1 MPVLVEAGWGGVVQM
16 PWSITWTDITSRVDM
31 VQGITVTRGAS
42 DEKSE
47 TQPGGMTMTLDNQ
60 DGALTPGRPGSP
72 FSPFVRR
79 NAPIRYSQLVMPT
92 RTGAAPWP
100 LAQLGDLF
108 DTGAIDTA
116 LWPGGY
122 GAPSVVGG
130 RARIPCV
137 SGAPSGMQS
146 ARSWTLAGSQL
157 TVKAATT
164 PAASTSSQATMSLRI
179 NSTTAGTRL
188 TWTYNAA
195 TGLLQARSDVG
206 SADGAAVS
214 LTYSAI
220 DHAWWRIRETA
231 GLVIWETS
239 GDGWDWTVQRTLAT
253 PAWVTSQQQLV
264 ELAGTR
270 VGGGV
275 ADFCEFDYLGAQV
288 RPRFWGVVNEWPV
301 SWSGLQS
308 SVSISATDLFKWL
321 NKQPSMRSMLGMEV
335 LTRDTLSGIY
345 SWLAAY
351 YPLTEATGSMA
362 AGDIAG
368 YSTPGALAVTQAGA
382 GGSLEFGTD
391 GVPETGE
398 TGVTLAPAGASA
410 GKYLVGDLGP
420 QFAADASFWSPHY
433 QIWFKTSTPN
443 RVLLGIHDPALDWQ
457 LVFALDAGGVLTI
470 ESTDTG
476 PPLSTVTTTT
486 GNLADGVWHHF
497 VFDQAHKRVYVDG
510 VAIGGSLA
518 VKGALDY
525 RTLHVGGYR
534 GGRLFDG
541 QIAQVSI
548 HMATGP
554 LGALYAA
561 AYDAISGFAGESA
574 DWRVERLARYAG
586 LSSVT
591 VLGATHDP
599 MASQGPGGS
608 SVVSRLREVESTE
621 SGKLYAERDYYGIA
635 YQSRDLRYNPSPA
648 DEVFTISYADL
659 ETSQVVLS
667 DDDQKLVNEV
677 EASRPGGATQRV
689 QAAESVLAFGV
700 SPESMTLLK
709 TSDLSVLDAAMWR
722 VMRYANPQPEL
733 REVPIEAATMP
744 TYLDILDA
752 DISSYFT
759 VYDLPEQAPADELRV
774 TVEGY
779 TETIK
784 EASHLIQFRTSESS
798 TDSVWVIG
806 DPVYGILGVTSRLA
820 Y

>member
-31 VQGITVTRGAS
+31 VQGVTITRGAS
-42 DEKSE
+42 DELSE
-47 TQPGGMTMTLDNQ
+47 TQPGTCTMTLDNQ
-60 DGALTPGRPGSP
+60 DGWLTPGNPNSGYAP
-72 FSPFVRR
+72 WVRR
-79 NAPIRYSQLVMPT
+79 NAPIRVSQLVMPSPS
-92 RTGAAPWP
+92 GVAPWP
-100 LAQLGDLF
+100 LSELGDLF
-108 DTGAIDTA
+108 DTGAIDTV

-122 GAPSVVGG
+122 GARSVVGG
-130 RARIPCV
+130 RARIACV
-137 SGAPSGMQS
+137 SGAPAGMQS
-146 ARSWTLAGSQL
+146 ARSWTLAGSQI
-157 TVKAATT
+157 TVKAATV

-188 TWTYNAA
+188 TWTYNAV

-220 DHAWWRIRETA
+220 DHAWWRIRETS

-253 PAWVTSQQQLV
+253 PAWVGAQQQLV

-275 ADFCEFDYLGAQV
+275 SDVCEFDYLGAVV

-335 LTRDTLSGIY
+335 LTRDALSGIY
-345 SWLAAY
+345 SFLAAY
-351 YPLTEATGSMA
+351 YPLTEEAGSTA
-362 AGDIAG
+362 AGDAAG
-368 YSTPGALAVTQAGA
+368 RSNPGALAVTQAGA
-382 GGSLEFGTD
+382 GGTLEFGTD
-391 GVPETGE
+391 GVAETGE
-398 TGVTLAPAGASA
+398 TAVTMTPASASA
-410 GKYLVGDLGP
+410 GQYLVGDLGP
-420 QFAADASFWSPHY
+420 QVAADSTSWLEHIQAW
-433 QIWFKTSTPN
+433 IKTSTPG
-443 RVLLGIHDPALDWQ
+443 RVILGMHDPVLDHQLVLALDG
-457 LVFALDAGGVLTI
+457 AGVLVV
-470 ESTDTG
+470 ESTQEG
-476 PPLSTVTTTT
+476 PPLTISTSASA
-486 GNLADGVWHHF
+486 NLADGQWHHI
-497 VFDQAHKRVYVDG
+497 VYDGSAKRVYVDG
-510 VAIGGSLA
+510 AAVGGTLTA
-518 VKGALDY
+518 VSTADIRSMY
-525 RTLHVGGYR
+525 VGGYR
-534 GGRLFDG
+534 GGRLWAG
-541 QIAQVSI
+541 QIAHVSL
-548 HMATGP
+548 HLATGP
-554 LGALYAA
+554 LGPLYSQT
-561 AYDAISGFAGESA
+561 YDAASGFAGESA

-591 VLGATHDP
+591 ILGATHDP

-608 SVVSRLREVESTE
+608 TVVARLREVESTE

-635 YQSRDLRYNPSPA
+635 YQSRDLRYNPSPG

-659 ETSQVVLS
+659 ETTQVELS
-667 DDDQKLVNEV
+667 DDDQKLVNEIA
-677 EASRPGGATQRV
+677 ASRPGGATQRV
-689 QAAESVLAFGV
+689 QAAESILAFGV
-700 SPESMTLLK
+700 YPEPMTLLK

-722 VMRYANPQPEL
+722 VMRYANPAPEL
-733 REVPIEAATMP
+733 REAPVEAATMP
-744 TYLDILDA
+744 QYLDILDA

-759 VYDLPEQAPADELRV
+759 VYDLPDQAPTDELRV

-784 EASHLIQFRTSESS
+784 EGSHLIQFRTSESS
-798 TDSVWVIG
+798 RDSVWVL
-806 DPVYGILGVTSRLA
+806 DDAVYSQLDYTTRLA

>member
-1 MPVLVEAGWGGVVQM
+1 MPILVEAGWGGVVQM
-16 PWSITWTDITSRVDM
+16 PWSITWTDITARVDM
-31 VQGITVTRGAS
+31 VQGVTISRGAS
-42 DEKSE
+42 DELSE
-47 TQPGGMTMTLDNQ
+47 TQPGTCTMTLDNQ
-60 DGALTPGRPGSP
+60 DGWLTPGNPNSGYAP
-72 FSPFVRR
+72 WVRR
-79 NAPIRYSQLVMPT
+79 NAPIRVSQLVMPT

-108 DTGAIDTA
+108 DTGAIDTV

-122 GAPSVVGG
+122 GSPSVVGG

-137 SGAPSGMQS
+137 SGAPAGMQS
-146 ARSWTLAGSQL
+146 ARSWTLTGSQI
-157 TVKAATT
+157 TVKAATV
-164 PAASTSSQATMSLRI
+164 PAASSSSQATMSLRL
-179 NSTTAGTRL
+179 NSTTGGTRL
-188 TWTYNAA
+188 TWTYNAT

-253 PAWVTSQQQLV
+253 PAWVSAQQQLV

-275 ADFCEFDYLGAQV
+275 SDFCEFDYLGAV
-288 RPRFWGVVNEWPV
+288 ARPRFWGVVNEWPV
-301 SWSGLQS
+301 SWSGLAS

-321 NKQPSMRSMLGMEV
+321 NKQPPLRSALGMEV
-335 LTRDTLSGIY
+335 LTRDTLAGIY

-351 YPLTEATGSMA
+351 YPLTEATGATA

-420 QFAADASFWSPHY
+420 QFAADAANWSPHY
-433 QIWFKTSTPN
+433 QLWFKTSTPS
-443 RVLLGIHDPALDWQ
+443 RALLGIHDPALDWQ
-457 LVFALDAGGVLTI
+457 LVLALDAGGVLTI

-476 PPLSTVTTTT
+476 PPTSTVTTST
-486 GNLADGVWHHF
+486 GNLADGVWHHL
-497 VFDQAHKRVYVDG
+497 VFDQAARLLYVDG
-510 VAIGGSLA
+510 VAVGTTLA

-525 RTLHVGGYR
+525 RTLYVGGYR

-548 HMATGP
+548 HLAAGP
-554 LGALYAA
+554 LGPLYSQI
-561 AYDAISGFAGESA
+561 YDASTGFAGESA

-591 VLGATHDP
+591 VLGSTHDS
-599 MASQGPGGS
+599 MASQGPAGS
-608 SVVSRLREVESTE
+608 TVVSRLREVESTE
-621 SGKLYAERDYYGIA
+621 SGKLYAERDWYGIA

-648 DEVFTISYADL
+648 TEVFAISYADL

-667 DDDQKLVNEV
+667 DDDQKLCNEV
-677 EASRPGGATQRV
+677 EASRPNGATQRAK
-689 QAAESVLAFGV
+689 AAESILAFGV
-700 SPESMTLLK
+700 YPESMTLLK

-744 TYLDILDA
+744 NYLDILDA
-752 DISSYFT
+752 DISSYCT

-784 EASHLIQFRTSESS
+784 EQSHLIQFRTSESS
-798 TDSVWVIG
+798 RDSVWVLD
-806 DPVYGILGVTSRLA
+806 DPVYSQLDYTTRLA